1 MSNGN
6 PDKNEKVIELT
17 NEKVIEKTAS
27 DTTVSDLKS
36 KTTKSNSNLYE
47 FYINKLEYYREVLS
61 NVMVDLNV
69 KVSNKYLT
77 NTESINCIEE
87 CRKTYE
93 RINDCYEFLSS
104 ETMVNMNSGEQTT
117 YLHDNVSKLQDIN
130 DLLNKVIRMYGCNNL
145 EQLIVICFGN
155 DYFSSLKK
163 EPLYNKQLLLNKY
176 FHPTSFKCFTW
187 KNNTRTPLYLVKNKI
202 IEDNNIV
209 ESAESF
215 ECFDLSRTVRHFE
228 QKIHGIKVAYQNP
241 DIKRT
246 LIVTGYLD
254 VNVDLKCINNV
265 YITNLIASL
274 HKSKSLDI
282 DVNDEAYKNYV
293 AMLSLKECL
302 IYNINELYKNFIGIR
317 NQYELTKSKQLT
329 QVVNDFMNM
338 ETLLQLKF
346 IKNLIINRHHSN
358 AYYLCGIVF
367 GLLNDDD
374 DGSVSTTMQMKIYES
389 LPYECQIHLKS
400 MLSSYKDKTSLY
412 KKFNINKIPYEQQIE
427 MLIHDD
433 DVKEKAYSKLKEIMS
448 KSEESGGKAKIY
460 LEGLLKIPFG
470 TFKEEPLLK
479 SKETL
484 TSIFVNLHTS
494 AVEFNNFL
502 KKNNVEISG
511 IEGLAVIK
519 TLCNMNTPLKRDT
532 IGFTDIKKVY
542 NNVEEDLNKIIKHIL
557 VVTCSKLGRFEV
569 KKKIDDYNLSIKSI
583 KLKYKSIQQIKNIK
597 KITTTGK
604 KKNEMMTSFME
615 SFDKNYECLL
625 ELYNTSLLT
634 MDEPNETT
642 DGEKAQNELLNKE
655 TITDISEKI
664 VSTVMPDAEFYTL
677 LDTMYNCV
685 IELKTTMMNIN
696 RLRTKSLSNIDGC
709 VYGHKNA
716 KKQIKNIINQWITG
730 ENTGYC
736 FGFEGPPGVG
746 KTSIAKLGLTKCLED
761 ENGDFRPFDFIAVG
775 GSTNGSYLN
784 GHSYTYLGS
793 TWGRIVEIL
802 MSKKCL
808 NPIIFIDELD
818 KVSHSE
824 HGKEIIGI
832 LTHLV
837 DSTQNNM
844 FQDKYFTGINIDLS
858 KALFVFSYNDPS
870 RIDPILLDR
879 IHRIKFDKLT
889 PYDKLVICKDYLIPE
904 SNKRFGFSNDFIKIS
919 EKTILFLIDN
929 YTYESGVRKLKQL
942 LFEIWGNINEL
953 LLNGDIQEDDYNLTD
968 DRIEKFYL
976 KEYNKILRTTIDNAP
991 SVGNINGLWANAL
1004 GLGGL
1009 TPIQIKWF
1017 PCKTPL
1023 ELKLT
1028 GMQGDV
1034 MKESMNVAKTV
1045 AWNILSK
1052 DEAAALWGRVY
1063 SENGLCY
1070 GVHIHCPE
1078 GAVNKDGPSAGGAIT
1093 TCLLSMFKNRQ
1104 INNKFAMTGEIN
1116 LSGNITAIGG
1126 LEQKLYYG
1134 ICAGATI
1141 FAFPEENKKDFEL
1154 FKERYSNKID
1164 DFHKIRF
1171 YTVSNIKDVCGLVF

>member
-1 MSNGN
+1 MNNGN
-6 PDKNEKVIELT
+6 QTNREFAIELK
-17 NEKVIEKTAS
+17 NQKINDQKNKTS
-27 DTTVSDLKS
+27 
-36 KTTKSNSNLYE
+36 KSNSNLYE
-47 FYINKLEYYREVLS
+47 FYVNKLDYYRDVLS

-77 NTESINCIEE
+77 TNESISCVEE
-87 CRKTYE
+87 CRKIYE
-93 RINDCYEFLSS
+93 RINDCYDFLNSG
-104 ETMVNMNSGEQTT
+104 TIVNMNGTEQTT

-130 DLLNKVIRMYGCNNL
+130 DLLNKVIRMYGCHNI
-145 EQLIVICFGN
+145 EQLIIICFGN
-155 DYFSSLKK
+155 DYYTSLKK
-163 EPLYNKQLLLNKY
+163 EALYNKQILLNKY

-187 KNNTRTPLYLVKNKI
+187 KNDNRSPSYLVKNSI
-202 IEDNNIV
+202 IDDNIIV
-209 ESAESF
+209 DSAESI
-215 ECFDLSRTVRHFE
+215 ECFDLSRTVRYFK

-254 VNVDLKCINNV
+254 TNVDLKCINNI
-265 YITNLIASL
+265 YIKNLVDSL
-274 HKSKSLDI
+274 RKSKSLDI
-282 DVNDEAYKNYV
+282 DVKDEAYKNYV
-293 AMLSLKECL
+293 DMISFKECM
-302 IYNINELYKNFIGIR
+302 IYNIDELYKNFIGIR

-329 QVVNDFMNM
+329 HVINDFMNM
-338 ETLLQLKF
+338 EAYLQLKF
-346 IKNLIINRHHSN
+346 IKNLIIHRHHSN
-358 AYYLCGIVF
+358 AQYLCGLVF
-367 GLLNDDD
+367 GLLNDDE
-374 DGSVSTTMQMKIYES
+374 GGNVSTNIQTKIYES

-400 MLSSYKDKTSLY
+400 MLSSYKDNTSLN
-412 KKFNINKIPYEQQIE
+412 KKFNVNKIPYDQQIE
-427 MLIHDD
+427 MLIQDA
-433 DVKEKAYSKLKEIMS
+433 DVKEKAYSKLKEVMA
-448 KSEESGGKAKIY
+448 KSDESGGKAKNY

-470 TFKEEPLLK
+470 IYKEEPLLK
-479 SKETL
+479 SKEML
-484 TSIFVNLHTS
+484 TGIFVNLHK
-494 AVEFNNFL
+494 AVVDFNKYL
-502 KKNNVEISG
+502 TKNNIFLSE
-511 IEGLAVIK
+511 IEGLSVIN
-519 TLCNMNTPLKRDT
+519 TLCDINYTLTKDT
-532 IGFTDIKKVY
+532 VGFTDIKKVY
-542 NNVEEDLNKIIKHIL
+542 NNLEKDLNKIIKHIL
-557 VVTCSKLGRFEV
+557 VLECSKLGRFEV
-569 KKKIDDYNLSIKSI
+569 KKAIYEYNLSIKSI
-583 KLKYKSIQQIKNIK
+583 KLKLKSIKQIKNIK

-604 KKNEMMTSFME
+604 KKNEMMDSFME
-615 SFDKNYECLL
+615 SFDKNYECLI
-625 ELYNTSLLT
+625 ELYNEYVSSLNGT
-634 MDEPNETT
+634 IKTI
-642 DGEKAQNELLNKE
+642 DGEKTQNDIINKE
-655 TITDISEKI
+655 TLMYITDRLVYSA
-664 VSTVMPDAEFYTL
+664 MPEADECALLLNDMYTSI
-677 LDTMYNCV
+677 
-685 IELKTTMMNIN
+685 IELKTTMAKIN
-696 RLRTKSLSNIDGC
+696 TMRTKSLNNIDEC

-761 ENGDFRPFDFIAVG
+761 ENGIFRPFDFIAIG
-775 GSTNGSYLN
+775 GSTNGSYLS
-784 GHSYTYLGS
+784 GHSYTYMGS

-818 KVSHSE
+818 KVSNSE

-844 FQDKYFTGINIDLS
+844 FQDKYFSGINIDLS

-889 PYDKLVICKDYLIPE
+889 PYDKLVICKEYLIPE
-904 SNKRFGFSNDFIKIS
+904 SNKRFGFSSSFINIS

-942 LFEIWGNINEL
+942 LFEIWGNINEM
-953 LLNGDIQEDDYNLTD
+953 LLNGGIQEDEYYLTD
-968 DRIEKFYL
+968 ERIEKIHL
-976 KEYNKILRTTIDNAP
+976 KEYNKILRTTIPNNP
-991 SVGNINGLWANAL
+991 SIGNINGLWANAL

-1045 AWNILSK
+1045 AWNMLSTE
-1052 DEAAALWGRVY
+1052 EAAALWGRVY
-1063 SENGLCY
+1063 SENEMCY
-1070 GVHIHCPE
+1070 GLHIHCPE

-1093 TCLLSMFKNRQ
+1093 TCILSMFKNKH
-1104 INNKFAMTGEIN
+1104 INNNFAMTGEIN
-1116 LSGNITAIGG
+1116 LCGNITAIGG

-1134 ICAGATI
+1134 ICAGATV
-1141 FAFPEENKKDFEL
+1141 FAFPEENTKDFEL
-1154 FKERYSNKID
+1154 FKERYSNKIN
-1164 DFHKIRF
+1164 DFNKITF
-1171 YTVSNIKDVCGLVF
+1171 HTVSNIKDVCDLVF

>member
-1 MSNGN
+1 MRNGN
-6 PDKNEKVIELT
+6 LDKNEKGAELN
-17 NEKVIEKTAS
+17 NEKISEHTSEPKN
-27 DTTVSDLKS
+27 

-47 FYINKLEYYREVLS
+47 FYVNKLEYYRDVLS

-87 CRKTYE
+87 CRKTFE
-93 RINDCYEFLSS
+93 RINECYEFLNSG
-104 ETMVNMNSGEQTT
+104 TMINMNGGEQTT

-130 DLLNKVIRMYGCNNL
+130 DILNKVIRLYGCNNL

-155 DYFSSLKK
+155 DYYLTLKK
-163 EPLYNKQLLLNKY
+163 EPHYNKQLLLNKY

-187 KNNTRTPLYLVKNKI
+187 KNGTRMPSYLVKNKI
-202 IEDNNIV
+202 IEDNHIV
-209 ESAESF
+209 ESAENF
-215 ECFDLSRTVRHFE
+215 DCFDRSRTVRHFE
-228 QKIHGIKVAYQNP
+228 QKIHSIKVAYQNP

-254 VNVDLKCINNV
+254 VNVDVKCINNV
-265 YITNLIASL
+265 YITNLIGSL

-282 DVNDEAYKNYV
+282 DVNDEAYKNYA
-293 AMLSLKECL
+293 AMLTLKECM
-302 IYNINELYKNFIGIR
+302 IYNVDELYKNFIGIR

-346 IKNLIINRHHSN
+346 IKNLIIHRHHSN

-374 DGSVSTTMQMKIYES
+374 DGNISTAIQTKIYES

-412 KKFNINKIPYEQQIE
+412 KKFNINKIPYDQQIE

-460 LEGLLKIPFG
+460 LEGLLKIPFD
-470 TFKEEPLLK
+470 TYKEEPLLK
-479 SKETL
+479 SKEML
-484 TSIFVNLHTS
+484 MSIYVNLHKS
-494 AVEFNNFL
+494 AIGFNNFL
-502 KKNNVEISG
+502 IKNNVDISG
-511 IEGLAVIK
+511 IEGLAVIH
-519 TLCNMNTPLKRDT
+519 TLCNMDTPLKIDT
-532 IGFTDIKKVY
+532 IGFTDITKMY
-542 NNVEEDLNKIIKHIL
+542 RNLEPDLNKIIKHVL
-557 VVTCSKLGRFEV
+557 VLKCSQLGRFDV
-569 KKKIDDYNLSIKSI
+569 KNKIDDYNLCIKSI
-583 KLKYKSIQQIKNIK
+583 KLKHKSIQQIKNIK

-625 ELYNTSLLT
+625 ELYNASLLT
-634 MDEPNETT
+634 PDEPVGTT
-642 DGEKAQNELLNKE
+642 DGEKTQKELISKE
-655 TITDISEKI
+655 IIMDITEKI
-664 VSTVMPDAEFYTL
+664 VSTVMPNAEFYTL
-677 LDTMYNCV
+677 LNTMYNCV
-685 IELKTTMMNIN
+685 IELKTTVANIN
-696 RLRTKSLSNIDGC
+696 RLRTTSLGNIDDC

-761 ENGDFRPFDFIAVG
+761 EDGNFRPFDFIAVG
-775 GSTNGSYLN
+775 GSTNGSYLS

-793 TWGRIVEIL
+793 TWGRIVEIV

-837 DSTQNNM
+837 DATQNNM

-904 SNKRFGFSNDFIKIS
+904 SNKRFGFGDDFVKIS
-919 EKTILFLIDN
+919 EKSILFIIDN

-953 LLNGDIQEDDYNLTD
+953 LLNGDIQDDDYNITNE
-968 DRIEKFYL
+968 RIEKLFL
-976 KEYNKILRTTIDNAP
+976 KEYNKILRTAIPNTP

-1009 TPIQIKWF
+1009 TPIQIKMF

-1045 AWNILSK
+1045 AWNMLSQ
-1052 DEAAALWGRVY
+1052 DEAAALWRRVY
-1063 SENGLCY
+1063 SEHGLCY

-1093 TCLLSMFKNRQ
+1093 ACLLSLFKNAR

-1134 ICAGATI
+1134 ICAGATT

-1154 FKERYSNKID
+1154 FKEKYNSKIE

-1171 YTVSNIKDVCGLVF
+1171 YMASNIKDICSLIF